1 MATHHKT
8 HKETESRKQN
18 CNISLFQF
26 IFLLCHAHHKTQKE
40 IETHVLKIPSHANN
54 TIIVQ
59 TQRAIHQRQVRKLF
73 VKQTQP
79 IQRNKKPVLSH
90 GCGFMLVALIGE
102 HGRVG
107 LKKKER
113 KKKKKKKKEEK
124 RKKEKTSKKKRKNK

>member
-59 TQRAIHQRQVRKLF
+59 TQQAIHQRQVRKLF

-113 KKKKKKKKEEK
+113 KKKKKKRE
-124 RKKEKTSKKKRKNK
+124 RKKKPARRREKINK

>member
-59 TQRAIHQRQVRKLF
+59 TQQAIHQRQVRKLF